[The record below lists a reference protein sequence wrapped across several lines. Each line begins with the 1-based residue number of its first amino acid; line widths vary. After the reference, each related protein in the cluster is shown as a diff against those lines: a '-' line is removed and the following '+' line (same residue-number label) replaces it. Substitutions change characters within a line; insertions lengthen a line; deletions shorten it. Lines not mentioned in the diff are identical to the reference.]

1 MGKLT
6 KIMSNKA
13 SIIDAKGHLLGRL
26 ASIAAKQLLF
36 GEHIVV
42 VRCEEI
48 LVSGG
53 LVRQKMKYERFVR
66 KKHNS
71 NPRRCGPIHY
81 KNPARIFWRAVRG
94 MLPHKT
100 FRGSIALAKLKCYE
114 GVPSPYDKIKRM
126 VVPHALRVLRKA
138 RGRSEVTL
146 GILADS
152 IGWKHLETI
161 KKLEIKRDERAKTLK
176 PLK

>member
-1 MGKLT
+1 
-6 KIMSNKA
+6 
-13 SIIDAKGHLLGRL
+13 
-26 ASIAAKQLLF
+26 
-36 GEHIVV
+36 
-42 VRCEEI
+42 
-48 LVSGG
+48 
-53 LVRQKMKYERFVR
+53 MKYERFFR

-126 VVPHALRVLRKA
+126 VVPYALRVLRKA

-161 KKLEIKRDERAKTLK
+161 KKLEIKRDERAKILK